1 MTQAATFAQNL
12 TAAAFVA
19 LGIATAIQWRNQR
32 GRAAGLLALSLVA
45 LGLVAAMGRLQA
57 VLPPSAFLT
66 LLSLVAFMAS
76 GYFILLFRGE
86 FVPLS
91 RWASRAAASLLIVAA
106 VLSII
111 EVTWLSSAPA
121 GVRMAL
127 TVALILIWSAFTGEP
142 IVRFW
147 LASNTLPAVQKARMR
162 SLSFG
167 FAVLIVLLL
176 VSVIGGGALQSP
188 VASLV
193 IQLVALSIVPVIY
206 VSFAPPAVLR
216 RLWRMGEEAALRSAM
231 LDLLIFSP
239 TRQVLAERAAGW
251 AARLVGAT
259 GAFIVDSDGKVM
271 ATYGM
276 DEARAR
282 EILAARGS
290 REKPVLESAARSQ
303 IIAVPLPLP
312 DNPGLLAVV
321 GGRFTPVF
329 GSDELTQLSAYA
341 GAVTAGLERAK
352 VTERMASI
360 ERNKTQFL
368 NLASHE
374 LRGPIT
380 VIRGYVS
387 MLETGML
394 GKLNDRGKAAVD
406 VMEAKVLE
414 MNELIEQMIEAARLE
429 DGGLM
434 LKPVEADLREIARAA
449 MRSARPLAEG
459 THELVFTTPDRRVRV
474 KVDPERTQTIIS
486 NLISN
491 AIKYSPG
498 GGEVTCEVRV
508 RPGVAR
514 VVVKD
519 QGLGIAREHMATLF
533 TRFGRIVTPE
543 TEHLQ
548 GTGLGLYLA
557 RQLARLQGGDITVES
572 VAGEGSTF
580 TLHLPAYSR
589 ADMPVDMSER
599 MQEAVPSGHASAEGE
614 AVPESARQDL

>member
-1 MTQAATFAQNL
+1 VTQAAIFAQNL

-19 LGIATAIQWRNQR
+19 LGLSTVIQWRRQR
-32 GRAAGLLALSLVA
+32 GRPAGLLAVSLVS
-45 LGLVAAMGRLQA
+45 LGCVAGLGRLQA
-57 VLPPSAFLT
+57 VLPASDILT
-66 LLSLVAFMAS
+66 LLTLAAFLAS
-76 GYFILLFRGE
+76 GYFVLLFRGE
-86 FVPLS
+86 FIPLGS
-91 RWASRAAASLLIVAA
+91 RASRAALALLLAGVVIS
-106 VLSII
+106 VLD
-111 EVTWLSSAPA
+111 VTWLPSAPA
-121 GVRMAL
+121 GVRSA
-127 TVALILIWSAFTGEP
+127 ASLILVLIWSVFTGEP
-142 IVRFW
+142 IIRFW
-147 LASNTLPAVQKARMR
+147 LASNSLPAVQKARMR

-167 FAVLIVLLL
+167 FAVLIAILL
-176 VSVIGGGALQSP
+176 VSVVGGRALTSP
-188 VASLV
+188 LARLV
-193 IQLVALSIVPVIY
+193 TQLIALSIVPVIY
-206 VSFAPPAVLR
+206 VSFAPPTILR
-216 RLWRMGEEAALRSAM
+216 RLWRMGEETELRSAM

-251 AARLVGAT
+251 AARLVGAG
-259 GAFIVDSDGKVM
+259 GAFIVDSDGKIM
-271 ATYGM
+271 ATSGL
-276 DEARAR
+276 DEATAQQV
-282 EILAARGS
+282 LAATTAQ
-290 REKPVLESAARSQ
+290 KDVPLESPARSQ

-312 DNPGLLAVV
+312 DNPGQLAVV

-329 GSDELTQLSAYA
+329 GSDEVTQLGAYA
-341 GAVTAGLERAK
+341 SAVTAGLERAK

-387 MLETGML
+387 MLETGLL
-394 GKLNDRGKAAVD
+394 GKLNDRGKAAVE
-406 VMEAKVLE
+406 VMDAKVGE
-414 MNELIEQMIEAARLE
+414 MNDLIEQMIEAARLE

-434 LKPVEADLREIARAA
+434 LKPVVSDLRDLARAA
-449 MRSARPLAEG
+449 MQGARPLAEG
-459 THELVFTTPDRRVRV
+459 THDLVFTAPDRRVRV
-474 KVDPERTQTIIS
+474 KVDPERTQTIIA

-491 AIKYSPG
+491 AIKYSPS

-519 QGLGIAREHMATLF
+519 QGLGIAREHMPTLF

-580 TLHLPAYSR
+580 TLHLPSYGR
-589 ADMPVDMSER
+589 AETPAETSEPADGSAPSGR
-599 MQEAVPSGHASAEGE
+599 AEAVEAASDSGPA
-614 AVPESARQDL
+614 